1 MSGERQ
7 SVTLEV
13 NGEEHQLLAPTT
25 ATLLDLLR
33 DQLQLVGT
41 KRGCDQG
48 VCGACTVLCDGEPIR
63 ACLALAVAMNGR
75 AVTTVEADGRDSPL
89 AVVRR
94 AFVDAGAVQCGF
106 CIPGMVMSATALLA
120 EHPHPDEA
128 EIREGISG
136 NLCRCSG
143 YVKIVEAIALA
154 AGRLARGEA
163 A

>member
-63 ACLALAVAMNGR
+63 ACLALAVAMKGR
-75 AVTTVEADGRDSPL
+75 TVTTVEADGRDTPL

-94 AFVDAGAVQCGF
+94 AFVDAGA
-106 CIPGMVMSATALLA
+106 
-120 EHPHPDEA
+120 
-128 EIREGISG
+128 
-136 NLCRCSG
+136 
-143 YVKIVEAIALA
+143 
-154 AGRLARGEA
+154 
-163 A
+163 